1 MKWTSYAL
9 FETYLHSSVPIDDHI
24 LQISGYSSVRVDH
37 RSNTKR
43 GGVLIYCKKFLPIK
57 SINIKCLHESLNFKL
72 KIGGKIC
79 KFFPL
84 YTSPSQN
91 KVDFET
97 FLENLEF
104 NFDHMAEKT
113 LS

>member
-9 FETYLHSSVPIDDHI
+9 FETYLHSSVPIDDNN
-24 LQISGYSSVRVDH
+24 LQICSVSADH
-37 RSNTKR
+37 RSNTKH
-43 GGVLIYCKKFLPIK
+43 GGVLIYCKNFLPIK
-57 SINIKCLHESLNFKL
+57 SINIKYLHESLNFKL